1 MKIRDNFT
9 LRQIADEYIM
19 IAASGD
25 ELDYT
30 KAIALN
36 ETAAYLIKAAASEV
50 FTAERWEALLLER
63 YDVQADVAKADVQ
76 ALIASLRKSGVIE
89 D

>member
-1 MKIRDNFT
+1 MKIKTNLS

-19 IAASGD
+19 IASSGE

-36 ETAAYLIKAAASEV
+36 ETAAYLIKSVGSEPFAV
-50 FTAERWEALLLER
+50 ERWEELLLEH
-63 YDVQADVAKADVQ
+63 YDVAPEVAKADVA
-76 ALIASLRKSGVIE
+76 ALVASLKQAGVIE